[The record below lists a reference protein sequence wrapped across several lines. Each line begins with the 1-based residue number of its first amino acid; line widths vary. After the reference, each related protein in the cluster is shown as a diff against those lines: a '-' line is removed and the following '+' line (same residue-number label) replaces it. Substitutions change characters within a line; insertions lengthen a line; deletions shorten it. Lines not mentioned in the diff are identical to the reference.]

1 MRSNQNKYYWF
12 SQKQQNKKTSNTNEI
27 QRLHSSEF
35 NMIVP
40 YDNESY
46 EGHYGALECLKSQ
59 LFLVRQL
66 FDVLIN
72 VKFCKFDEISNA
84 NS

>member
-1 MRSNQNKYYWF
+1 MIQLIRSDPI
-12 SQKQQNKKTSNTNEI
+12 KTSVTAFQENNIKKENDDI
-27 QRLHSSEF
+27 KRLQHSSEF

-59 LFLVRQL
+59 LFLVRKL
-66 FDVLIN
+66 FEV
-72 VKFCKFDEISNA
+72 CA
-84 NS
+84 R